1 MKIILT
7 IKVTGSISSC
17 IDVNSIDELRDA
29 YADMVYDARELY
41 ISHAFSCSVDDASL
55 APVDSAVTVDAF
67 DNGDDPDF
75 VYKGMRPFDSI
86 EDYIADIRN
95 DPADALH
102 GTADRNSAALKFDLQ
117 QFAGDYHYTA
127 NGRRVEKTE
136 AVAPYEITELLPCII
151 DLGEHENIATLVNIK
166 NGKYVTVDLYGHS
179 PNWKAELKAIGA
191 RSLRK
196 CYFGEYQLDWFGDVD
211 GTANE
216 ITDITDNFT
225 EEDFMTLNAALDA
238 ELRYDF
244 IELCCLV
251 RDGKLELRSD
261 VDVTDELI
269 YGGSGV
275 STVYGWL
282 EITE

>member
-1 MKIILT
+1 MKVILT
-7 IKVTGSISSC
+7 IKVTGSISGC

-29 YADMVYDARELY
+29 YADMVDDARELY

-55 APVDSAVTVDAF
+55 APVDSAVTIDAF

-75 VYKGMRPFDSI
+75 VYKGMRSFDSI
-86 EDYIADIRN
+86 EDFIADIRN

-102 GTADRNSAALKFDLQ
+102 GTADSESAALKFDLQ
-117 QFAGDYHYTA
+117 QFAAEYF
-127 NGRRVEKTE
+127 
-136 AVAPYEITELLPCII
+136 PCFN
-151 DLGEHENIATLVNIK
+151 DFSEHSNIATLVNVK
-166 NGKYVTVDLYGHS
+166 NGKSITVDLYGHS

-196 CYFGEYQLDWFGDVD
+196 CYFEEHQLDWFGDVD
-211 GTANE
+211 GTADE

-269 YGGSGV
+269 YGGSGT
-275 STVYGWL
+275 STAYGWL
-282 EITE
+282 AYSL